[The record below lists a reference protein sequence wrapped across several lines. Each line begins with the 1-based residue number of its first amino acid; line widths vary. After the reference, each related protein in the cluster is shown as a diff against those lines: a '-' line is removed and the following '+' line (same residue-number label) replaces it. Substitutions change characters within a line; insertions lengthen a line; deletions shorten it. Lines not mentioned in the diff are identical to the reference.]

1 MVYGLWFYQ
10 IYLPAIDTLVTG
22 MSVTAVFLHAPRKVE
37 VCCQVKDGGSEA
49 KKERLYKLAQLL
61 VLPPV
66 LRLLPQQLQLKALT
80 LWPGLK

>member
-1 MVYGLWFYQ
+1 
-10 IYLPAIDTLVTG
+10 

-80 LWPGLK
+80 LWPGLKKVHLHFWNSNSDFQPLCK